1 MPNLAAFLAAHEDE
15 PQRPVFREMAGA
27 HNQRTSLGELAHHA
41 ARWQAAFEAAGLV
54 QGDRIAIS
62 ARNSLQ
68 WLAIDLAALGLG
80 LVTVPLDPQASA
92 RFAAAAIAHSGANLL
107 LIDSAGRASQIL
119 AAGPPISRIVV
130 LRKLQHGRERLTSI
144 EDFLPASAEAAV
156 QIAELEED
164 TLATLSYQ
172 RVGQDGIRGLMLTHN
187 NLLAAVHAQQAANLV
202 NAGEVVMAGGA
213 YSELFHRVTGLYL
226 PLACSAQIACPS
238 AGMDLQSALQQLK
251 PDVLLTR
258 QDQLQRVAAMA
269 RAPLEAEGT
278 RLIPLTK
285 ALDVGWQVAQGSAG
299 WMDRTLHGMQ
309 SARLAQALHQTTGGH
324 LARIIS
330 AEPGTPT
337 QAVRQLSAQGLTVL
351 VAFSLAAASGLVSVN
366 VPGEIHDESCGLPLP
381 GLEARVDDTGEL
393 LLRGLTLALGY
404 WNDPAS
410 TERDFE
416 AEGWLHT
423 GHRARLADGHIM
435 IEGFLAGIAP
445 QDTQQVPIV
454 QDLSMTHS
462 TLPG

>member
-15 PQRPVFREMAGA
+15 PQRAVFREMAGDRS
-27 HNQRTSLGELAHHA
+27 QRTSLGELADQA
-41 ARWQAAFEAAGLV
+41 ARWQTAFLAAGLEH
-54 QGDRIAIS
+54 GDRVAIS

-107 LIDSAGRASQIL
+107 LIDSAGRASQIR
-119 AAGPPISRIVV
+119 AAGPPIARVVV
-130 LRKLQHGRERLTSI
+130 LRKLQHGRARLTSL
-144 EDFLPASAEAAV
+144 EDFLPETAKAAFQV
-156 QIAELEED
+156 AELEED

-187 NLLAAVHAQQAANLV
+187 NLLAAVHAQQAANLLSED
-202 NAGEVVMAGGA
+202 EVVLAGGA

-238 AGMDLQSALQQLK
+238 AGMDLEQALQQLK

-258 QDQLQRVAAMA
+258 QDQLQRVAALA
-269 RAPLEAEGT
+269 RAPLEAEGAG
-278 RLIPLTK
+278 LIPLTT
-285 ALDVGWQVAQGSAG
+285 ALNAGWQVAQGSAG
-299 WMDRTLHGMQ
+299 WVDRTLHGMQ

-324 LARIIS
+324 LKRIIS
-330 AEPGTPT
+330 AEPGTPA
-337 QAVRQLSAQGLTVL
+337 QVVRQLSAQGLAVL
-351 VAFSLAAASGLVSVN
+351 TAFSLAAASGLVSVN
-366 VPGEIHDESCGLPLP
+366 TPEEIHDESCGLPLP
-381 GLEARVDDTGEL
+381 GLEAQISDSGEL

-435 IEGFLAGIAP
+435 IEGFLAGVAP
-445 QDTQQVPIV
+445 QDTQQVPVV